1 MNMKQILILAMA
13 VTMSAAAYGQVFST
27 NLNGGSGY
35 VIPDNNPSGVAS
47 LLQVS
52 GVSGV
57 IGNVTLT
64 LDITG
69 GYNGDLYA
77 YLAGP
82 SGGFAVLLNR
92 TGVSATSGGGYG
104 DTGFSV
110 TFDDSGSN
118 PDVHFY
124 QNNTPAFNGNGQ
136 LTGTWGSDGENI
148 NPQSPQASFTGTP
161 TATLTSF
168 DGDSANGQ
176 WTLFL
181 ADLAAGNQSTIVS
194 WSVNIATAVPEPQTW
209 VLGAMGLVLLAAG
222 KLRGRKQKLI
232 GAGNGEV

>member
-1 MNMKQILILAMA
+1 MA
-13 VTMSAAAYGQVFST
+13 VTVGAAAYGQVFST

-47 LLQVS
+47 LLQVA
-52 GVSGV
+52 GVSGA
-57 IGNVTLT
+57 IGNVTVSLN
-64 LDITG
+64 ITG

-92 TGVSATSGGGYG
+92 TGVGATSGGGYAN
-104 DTGFSV
+104 TGFAV

-118 PDVHFY
+118 PDIHFY
-124 QNNTPAFNGNGQ
+124 QNNTPAINGNGQ

-148 NPQSPQASFTGTP
+148 NPQSPQGSFTGTP
-161 TATLTSF
+161 TATLASF
-168 DGDSANGQ
+168 DGDGANGQ

-181 ADLAAGNQSTIVS
+181 ADLAAGNQSTIVN
-194 WSVNIATAVPEPQTW
+194 WSINITTAVPEPQSW
-209 VLGAMGLVLLAAG
+209 AMGAMGLVLLAAG
-222 KLRGRKQKLI
+222 KLRGRKQRLI
-232 GAGNGEV
+232 GVGNVEV